1 MCDSVRQKLGHTIKG
16 LRRNRY
22 GPISNYQVLVID
34 ETNPTPFSKDKMF
47 DYVKAKSL
55 NLNYWIAAE
64 FPEDF
69 FGRDSQIVEFIVG
82 DNRTYGKYLNY
93 GPLQE
98 GRDFHVTLGVISTLN
113 KVSKVINF

>member
-1 MCDSVRQKLGHTIKG
+1 
-16 LRRNRY
+16 
-22 GPISNYQVLVID
+22 
-34 ETNPTPFSKDKMF
+34 MF

-82 DNRTYGKYLNY
+82 DNRTYGEYLNY
-93 GPLQE
+93 GPLPE
-98 GRDFHVTLGVISTLN
+98 GRDFHVTLGVISTMN
-113 KVSKVINF
+113 KVSKVSVTMAWVQLTSEGVLK